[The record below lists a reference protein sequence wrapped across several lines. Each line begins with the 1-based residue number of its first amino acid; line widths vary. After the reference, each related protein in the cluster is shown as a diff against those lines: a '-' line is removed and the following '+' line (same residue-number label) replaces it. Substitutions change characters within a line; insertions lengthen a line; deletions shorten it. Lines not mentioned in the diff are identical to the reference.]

1 MLIFFV
7 TLNFSKKKK
16 TDMYFKEYLY
26 NVTKKDKRNVNKIV
40 VVFVEAVATIMLTPG
55 AHYLEMAT
63 SLYSSQGT
71 FFN

>member
-1 MLIFFV
+1 
-7 TLNFSKKKK
+7 
-16 TDMYFKEYLY
+16 MYFKEYLY
-26 NVTKKDKRNVNKIV
+26 NVTRKDKRNVNKIV